1 MESTTTWLLTLGILS
16 LVIVFDLTVAIIR
29 RNKETT
35 MTEAG
40 IWTFIYVSAAIVF
53 GIMMPGWTSDENA
66 QQELFVGWFTE
77 SAL

>member
-1 MESTTTWLLTLGILS
+1 MESTTTWLLTIGILS
-16 LVIVFDLTVAIIR
+16 LVILFDLILAIVR

-53 GIMMPGWTSDENA
+53 
-66 QQELFVGWFTE
+66 
-77 SAL
+77 

>member
-16 LVIVFDLTVAIIR
+16 LVIVFDLALAIIR

-40 IWTFIYVSAAIVF
+40 IWTVIYVARRSH
-53 GIMMPGWTSDENA
+53 
-66 QQELFVGWFTE
+66 LE
-77 SAL
+77 SLCRTGRQM